1 MIDAAK
7 QNFILGFAWK
17 TDSFVPIDHPAYA
30 MWSDLKDRRKEFGIS
45 PFSVSKIKSA
55 INVFGNQLGSP
66 INPVLRNYLVNQCQG
81 YPWLLKKLC
90 IHVFELI
97 KEGSSQE
104 NVIGRKLEITE
115 LFDKDISELTGEEH
129 ACLKDIA
136 KDTPADY
143 NRILDLYGNNV
154 LQLLINKRIVIHRG
168 SKLTLHWDIF
178 RDYMERHQL
187 LR

>member
-1 MIDAAK
+1 MV
-7 QNFILGFAWK
+7 
-17 TDSFVPIDHPAYA
+17 S
-30 MWSDLKDRRKEFGIS
+30 
-45 PFSVSKIKSA
+45 FSVSEIRSA
-55 INVFGNQLGSP
+55 IKVFGNQLGNP

-104 NVIGRKLEITE
+104 NVIGRKLEIAE

-168 SKLTLHWDIF
+168 SKLTL
-178 RDYMERHQL
+178 Y
-187 LR
+187 